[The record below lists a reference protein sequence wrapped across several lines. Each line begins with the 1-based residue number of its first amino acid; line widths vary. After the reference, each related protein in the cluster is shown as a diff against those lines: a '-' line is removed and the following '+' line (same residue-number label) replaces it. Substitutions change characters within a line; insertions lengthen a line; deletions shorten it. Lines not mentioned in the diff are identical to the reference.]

1 MSSIRKVF
9 WPAAIALG
17 FLVFLGAIGSGSALK
32 SVSAD
37 DGDLCLIEGPA
48 VMGEGETKFFVAY
61 LDADTDHEFIVSI
74 DNISGSSKITSF
86 VEEDDKDNKKEDDK
100 KDTKSSEDGHDDGHD
115 DNDLTYETI
124 TGANVV
130 SEIASFDPLD
140 SDDDLIAALE
150 AVDEKFVLKIN
161 ACVPDSTLDALKRII
176 ADLVLIGAGSDMTA
190 AEQTAAATAI
200 AALLVA
206 GEDIDCAEVGIE
218 AAKAAAGA
226 GATTGQARQLQDAV
240 EKVCENDFILDEETC
255 IEVVEELAGE
265 FSTAGTNDPNSDD
278 CEDEDEAFLDAAVLV
293 DVTCKEAGNFEIT
306 FTDEDEDDDALSF
319 EVRCLGAPD
328 NTSTI
333 ARTPDTVEI
342 VPALGNVSHS
352 LVTVTLL
359 ADGEQAGAGFEV
371 DFTVDRCTIET
382 GGVDTAAEYGAA
394 RTVFNNLNRN
404 FAQSAAD
411 IEAHVSSTAAVD
423 TTRNQDT
430 TVAFANTAGDATIAA
445 AILGCNPADTGATP
459 ATPGVATITAVIE
472 VEDGQDVVLR
482 TTVTVIGPPASVT
495 VAAAPSSLRCGEK
508 ATITATIKDAI
519 GQNVSEHTRVEA
531 VTNAG
536 GVLGGTGA
544 VAGNAGPVVP
554 ISSTVAET
562 FSGVATF
569 YLLTSE
575 QHSGP
580 YEVVV
585 TTGGAGAVGT
595 SLGGVFSTPPV
606 SAQATVSCSI
616 PVVAA
621 PVAPV
626 APTVTAPRTGQGT
639 ISPPNTGDAGL
650 VGSSDNSSW
659 ALFAAV
665 GAVAF
670 AVAGFATL
678 KFARR

>member
-1 MSSIRKVF
+1 
-9 WPAAIALG
+9 
-17 FLVFLGAIGSGSALK
+17 
-32 SVSAD
+32 
-37 DGDLCLIEGPA
+37 
-48 VMGEGETKFFVAY
+48 
-61 LDADTDHEFIVSI
+61 
-74 DNISGSSKITSF
+74 
-86 VEEDDKDNKKEDDK
+86 
-100 KDTKSSEDGHDDGHD
+100 
-115 DNDLTYETI
+115 
-124 TGANVV
+124 
-130 SEIASFDPLD
+130 
-140 SDDDLIAALE
+140 
-150 AVDEKFVLKIN
+150 
-161 ACVPDSTLDALKRII
+161 
-176 ADLVLIGAGSDMTA
+176 
-190 AEQTAAATAI
+190 
-200 AALLVA
+200 
-206 GEDIDCAEVGIE
+206 
-218 AAKAAAGA
+218 
-226 GATTGQARQLQDAV
+226 
-240 EKVCENDFILDEETC
+240 
-255 IEVVEELAGE
+255 
-265 FSTAGTNDPNSDD
+265 
-278 CEDEDEAFLDAAVLV
+278 V
-293 DVTCKEAGNFEIT
+293 DVTCNEAGNFEIT
-306 FTDEDEDDDALSF
+306 FTDEKEDDDAMSY
-319 EVRCLGAPD
+319 EVVCLGAPD
-328 NTSTI
+328 SSSTI
-333 ARTPDTVEI
+333 ARTPDSVEI
-342 VPALGNVSHS
+342 VPSLGNVSHS

-371 DFTVDRCTIET
+371 DFTTDRCTIET
-382 GGVDTAAEYGAA
+382 SGVDTAAEYGAA

-404 FAQSAAD
+404 YSPSAQAIEDSEAAKAAID
-411 IEAHVSSTAAVD
+411 ST
-423 TTRNQDT
+423 RQQDA
-430 TVAFANTAGDATIAA
+430 TVAFANTAGDATVAA

-472 VEDGQDVVLR
+472 VKGGQDVVLR
-482 TTVTVIGPPASVT
+482 TTVTVVGPPASVT

-585 TTGGAGAVGT
+585 TTGGSGAVT
-595 SLGGVFSTPPV
+595 SALGGVFSTPPV

-616 PVVAA
+616 PTVAA

-650 VGSSDNSSW
+650 VGSSDSSSW

-678 KFARR
+678 KFARKS

>member
-1 MSSIRKVF
+1 LQLSILRKVF
-9 WPAAIALG
+9 WPSAIALG
-17 FLVFLGAIGSGSALK
+17 FLVFLGAIGSGNALK

-37 DGDLCLIEGPA
+37 EGDLCKIEGPA
-48 VMGEGETKFFVAY
+48 VMGEGQTAFFVGW
-61 LDADTDHEFIVSI
+61 LDADTDHEFIASI
-74 DNISGSSKITSF
+74 DNISGSSKITSL
-86 VEEDDKDNKKEDDK
+86 VEESDKGKNDNKDPKKNDD
-100 KDTKSSEDGHDDGHD
+100 EAHN
-115 DNDLTYETI
+115 DNDLEYEHI
-124 TGANVV
+124 TGANVI
-130 SEIASFDPLD
+130 SDLASVDVLD
-140 SDDDLIAALE
+140 ADDDLLADLAV
-150 AVDEKFVLKIN
+150 VDEKFVLKIN
-161 ACVPDSTLDALKRII
+161 ACGDTTSVALKRII
-176 ADLVLIGAGSDMTA
+176 ADLILIGAGSDMSA
-190 AEQTAAATAI
+190 SEQAAAAAAI
-200 AALLVA
+200 EALLVA
-206 GEDIDCAEVGIE
+206 GEDIDCGQVATE
-218 AAKAAAGA
+218 AGKAAAGA
-226 GATTGQARQLQDAV
+226 GATTGQSRELAEAIEV
-240 EKVCENDFILDEETC
+240 VCENDFVLDEDVCE
-255 IEVVEELAGE
+255 EVVEELEEISAT
-265 FSTAGTNDPNSDD
+265 SGTNKISTDD
-278 CEDEDEAFLDAAVLV
+278 CEEEDESFLDAAVIV
-293 DVTCKEAGNFEIT
+293 DVTCNEAGNFEIT

-319 EVRCLGAPD
+319 EVVCLGAPD
-328 NTSTI
+328 STSTI
-333 ARTPDTVEI
+333 ARTPDSVEI
-342 VPALGNVSHS
+342 VPSMGNVSHS
-352 LVTVTLL
+352 LITVTLL

-382 GGVDTAAEYGAA
+382 SGVDTAAEYGAA
-394 RTVFNNLNRN
+394 RTVFTALNRN
-404 FAQSAAD
+404 YAPSADA
-411 IEAHVSSTAAVD
+411 IETSPAAVAAVD
-423 TTRNQDT
+423 STRQQDT

-519 GQNVSEHTRVEA
+519 GQNVSEHTRVES

-585 TTGGAGAVGT
+585 TTGGSGAVT
-595 SLGGVFSTPPV
+595 SALGGVFSTPPV

-616 PVVAA
+616 PTVAA

-626 APTVTAPRTGQGT
+626 APTVTAPRTGQGN

-650 VGSSDNSSW
+650 VGSSDSSSW

-670 AVAGFATL
+670 AVAGFASL
-678 KFARR
+678 KFARNR

>member
-1 MSSIRKVF
+1 MSLIRKVF
-9 WPAAIALG
+9 WPTAIAIG

-37 DGDLCLIEGPA
+37 DGDLCKIEGPA
-48 VMGEGETKFFVAY
+48 VMGEGQTAFFIGW
-61 LDADTDHEFIVSI
+61 LDEDTEHEFTVSI
-74 DNISGSSKITSF
+74 DNISGSSKITSL
-86 VEEDDKDNKKEDDK
+86 VEEQDKGNNSNS
-100 KDTKSSEDGHDDGHD
+100 SSEGDSEA
-115 DNDLTYETI
+115 DN
-124 TGANVV
+124 
-130 SEIASFDPLD
+130 
-140 SDDDLIAALE
+140 DDDLEYQHITGSNLVHEVASIDVLDADDNLIADLE
-150 AVDEKFVLKIN
+150 AVDETFVLKIN
-161 ACVPDSTLDALKRII
+161 VCVPNSTLDALKRII
-176 ADLVLIGAGSDMTA
+176 ADLILIGAGSDMSSS
-190 AEQTAAATAI
+190 EQAAAAAAI
-200 AALLVA
+200 EKLLVP
-206 GEDIDCAEVGIE
+206 GEGINCAEVGIE
-218 AAKAAAGA
+218 AGKAAAGA
-226 GATTGQARQLQDAV
+226 GAKTVEARELADAI
-240 EKVCENDFILDEETC
+240 EIVCENDFVLDEETC
-255 IEVVEELAGE
+255 LEVVDEVLEVEKNQGLVV
-265 FSTAGTNDPNSDD
+265 TDD
-278 CEDEDEAFLDAAVLV
+278 CEDEDESFLDAAVIV
-293 DVTCKEAGNFEIT
+293 DVTCNEAGNFEIT
-306 FTDEDEDDDALSF
+306 FSDEDEDDDALSY
-319 EVRCLGAPD
+319 EVVCLGAPD
-328 NTSTI
+328 STSTI

-342 VPALGNVSHS
+342 VPSLGNVSHS
-352 LVTVTLL
+352 LITVTLL

-382 GGVDTAAEYGAA
+382 GGVDTAAEYAAA
-394 RTVFNNLNRN
+394 RTVFNAFNRN

-411 IEAHVSSTAAVD
+411 IEASAAATAAVD
-423 TTRNQDT
+423 TSRQQDT
-430 TVAFANTAGDATIAA
+430 TVAFVNTAGDTTIAA

-472 VEDGQDVVLR
+472 VEGGQDIVLR
-482 TTVTVIGPPASVT
+482 TTVTVVGPPASVT
-495 VAAAPSSLRCGEK
+495 VAAAPASLRCGEK
-508 ATITATIKDAI
+508 ATITATVKDAI

-544 VAGNAGPVVP
+544 VAGLAGPVVP

-585 TTGGAGAVGT
+585 TTGGAGAVT
-595 SLGGVFSTPPV
+595 SSLGGVFSTPPV
-606 SAQATVSCSI
+606 SAQATVSCTI
-616 PVVAA
+616 PQIAA